1 MFADP
6 APTAVATP
14 LELTVATPVF
24 ELDHVIVRP
33 VSVLPLASRATAENV
48 TELPTVALDVEGVT
62 ETDATGVGGGGG
74 DALTVSAAE
83 PFCPSLV
90 ATIFAEPALTA
101 VTTPLPLTEAIP
113 ALELDHA
120 IARPVSVLPLAS
132 RRVAVALLV

>member
-1 MFADP
+1 M
-6 APTAVATP
+6 
-14 LELTVATPVF
+14 L
-24 ELDHVIVRP
+24 RP
-33 VSVLPLASRATAENV
+33 VRVFPLASRVTAENC
-48 TELPTVALDVEGVT
+48 TDPPTVALDVEGVT

-90 ATIFAEPALTA
+90 ATMFAEPALTA

-120 IARPVSVLPLAS
+120 IARPVRVFPLAS
-132 RRVAVALLV
+132 LRVAVAVVVVPTG